1 MCREIVSV
9 DTERERERERERDS
23 ERVCREIEK
32 ECILVCGEK
41 ERGRE
46 IVY

>member
-1 MCREIVSV
+1 MR
-9 DTERERERERERDS
+9 RYRRERERDS
-23 ERVCREIEK
+23 ERVCIEIEK
-32 ECILVCGEK
+32 ECVLVCGEK